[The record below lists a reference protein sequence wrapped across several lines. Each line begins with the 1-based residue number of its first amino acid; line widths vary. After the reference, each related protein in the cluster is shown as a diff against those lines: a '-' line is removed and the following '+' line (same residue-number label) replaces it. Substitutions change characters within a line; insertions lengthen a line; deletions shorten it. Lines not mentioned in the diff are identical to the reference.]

1 VIRWA
6 VSRPAVVWAVTC
18 VVLLGGAVSFSKL
31 ALATATEVELP
42 RLTITATWPSASSE
56 LVEMYLASPI
66 ETAVQAV
73 KDVRKTSSTSRD
85 GTANLQVELD
95 PKADVQLTRLAILE
109 RLELL
114 RPTYPI
120 GVVAPTVSNYVP
132 QELAEEAL
140 LRVLLSGPYTPGA
153 MQRIANEAI
162 TPRVNA
168 VPGVS
173 SVQVQGGTDFGATVS
188 YDARLMRQLGI
199 SPTVLAEAI
208 ANARVVL
215 SLGTER
221 IGASKREVVLRDQ
234 PGAIEELADLPIRG
248 RGNRTF
254 RLGELARIRAEED
267 TRGFFFRV
275 NGNTAIGFTVIREPS
290 SDAIE
295 TARAVRNAMK
305 ELAPSLPAGVRYR
318 ITADNSVDLA
328 RELNDLFLR
337 GAIAFAAVAVVLIV
351 SLRNWRAVAL
361 VMGSAAVAIAGT
373 ALGLFLLD
381 IPANML
387 TLAGLGMGIGVLV
400 QNGLVIVERLRG
412 SPDTPEGRAD
422 VAERMVPAVLG
433 STLTTAVVLF
443 PFLYLQGNA
452 RAAFFPFA
460 AAFTLALFC
469 SIVSAVVMIPALA
482 KGHGLMETHWPLLQ
496 RGYAWMVRGTLRW
509 RWATLLVSTL
519 AVGGLTYAFIK
530 KVPRFSFGGFG
541 GQRTTLSVSIS
552 FPRGSDPQSL
562 DAAMR
567 EMERVVVGREG
578 VEEVVAQSYGTF
590 GAGMRV
596 SFKKAYELSAIPL
609 ILQEELTQRAVYVG
623 GASISVQ
630 GQGQGFNSGGG
641 IGTSSTF
648 RIRVM
653 GYSYA
658 AVQELAEDIRQRLE
672 RITRVRN
679 AIVTSGS
686 FFGGDRA
693 YAVTLEPDR
702 DALARFGVTAQ
713 EFTAAVR
720 REVSGSVGGQ
730 RLEIGGEEIPVS
742 VKAQGSRDRSLDELR
757 EALIPAQGNSSVRLS
772 DLSDVGERE
781 QLAAITRE
789 DQQYLRMVAYEFR
802 GPSRLAN
809 RTHEAFMKSI
819 SVPPGFSVQDEQ
831 LFRREQDT
839 SQRGLWLVFA
849 IGIALVILSVA
860 MVFNSAWGSW
870 MVFLSLPIA
879 LAGVMA
885 AFWWAG
891 ASFTREAAV
900 GVILVVGLAVNQS
913 ILLVDDALERK
924 LAHPLRRLTPGRVY
938 RAALDRSGMIMMVTL
953 TTIASLVPLAVGTG
967 SDTLF
972 GAIALATAGGTVA
985 GTVGAMLV
993 MPAVLAGRKR
1003 RA

>member
-1 VIRWA
+1 MIRWA
-6 VSRPAVVWAVTC
+6 VSRPAVVWAITC
-18 VVLLGGAVSFSKL
+18 VILLGGAVSFSKL

-42 RLTITATWPSASSE
+42 RLLITAQWPSASSE
-56 LVEMYLASPI
+56 LVEMYLSSPI
-66 ETAVQAV
+66 EAAAQSVR
-73 KDVRKTSSTSRD
+73 DVRKTSSESRD
-85 GTANLQVELD
+85 GTARLTIELD
-95 PKADVQLTRLAILE
+95 PEADVQLTRLAILE

-120 GVVAPTVSNYVP
+120 GVIAPTVSNFVP
-132 QELAEEAL
+132 DELAEAPL

-153 MQRIANEAI
+153 MQRIADLQIN
-162 TPRVNA
+162 PRISA
-168 VPGVS
+168 VPGVAG
-173 SVQVQGGTDFGATVS
+173 VQINGGTEFGATVS
-188 YDARLMRQLGI
+188 YDASMLRQLGI
-199 SPTVLAEAI
+199 SPTVINDAI
-208 ANARVVL
+208 ANARVVA

-254 RLGELARIRAEED
+254 RLGELAEVRPEED
-267 TRGFFFRV
+267 SRGFFFRV
-275 NGNTAIGFTVIREPS
+275 NGNTAIGFTVVREPS

-295 TARAVRNAMK
+295 TARAVRAAMR
-305 ELAPSLPAGVRYR
+305 EIGPGLPPGVRYR
-318 ITADNSVDLA
+318 ITADDSVELS
-328 RELNDLFLR
+328 RQLNDLFKR
-337 GAIAFAAVAVVLIV
+337 GAIAFAAVTLVLIV
-351 SLRNWRAVAL
+351 ALRNWRAVAL

-373 ALGLFLLD
+373 ALGLYLLE

-400 QNGLVIVERLRG
+400 QNGLVIVERLRS
-412 SPDTPEGRAD
+412 SPDTPDGRAE
-422 VAERMVPAVLG
+422 VAQRMVPAVLG

-469 SIVSAVVMIPALA
+469 SILSAVVMIPALA
-482 KGHGLMETHWPLLQ
+482 KGHGLKETHWPLLQ

-509 RWATLLVSTL
+509 RWATLLVTVM

-541 GQRTTLSVSIS
+541 GQRTTIQVSIS

-567 EMERVVVGREG
+567 EMEQVVVGREG
-578 VEEVVAQSYGTF
+578 VEEVTASSRGTF
-590 GAGMRV
+590 GAGMFV
-596 SFKKAYELSAIPL
+596 SFKRAYEFSAIPL
-609 ILQEELTQRAVYVG
+609 QLQEELTQRAVYIG

-630 GQGQGFNSGGG
+630 GQGQGFSSGGG
-641 IGTSSTF
+641 AGSMSTF
-648 RIRVM
+648 RIRVL

-658 AVQELAEDIRQRLE
+658 AVAQLAEDIRLRLE

-679 AIVTSGS
+679 AVVTSGS

-693 YAVTLEPDR
+693 YAVTLDPDR
-702 DALARFGVTAQ
+702 DALARYGVTAQ
-713 EFTAAVR
+713 QFASAVN
-720 REVSGSVGGQ
+720 REVRGSVGGQ

-742 VKAQGSRDRSLDELR
+742 VKAKGSRDRSLDELR
-757 EALIPAQGNSSVRLS
+757 EALIPAQGNSTVRLS

-781 QLAAITRE
+781 QLSTITRE
-789 DQQYLRMVAYEFR
+789 DQQYLRLVAYEFR

-819 SVPPGFSVQDEQ
+819 SVPPGFMVQDEQ

-849 IGIALVILSVA
+849 IGVALVILSVA
-860 MVFNSAWGSW
+860 MVFNSSWGAT

-885 AFWWAG
+885 AFWLAG

-913 ILLVDDALERK
+913 ILLVDDALERR
-924 LAHPLRRLTPGRVY
+924 LSHASRRLPPSRVY

-953 TTIASLVPLAVGTG
+953 TTIASLVPLAIGTG

-985 GTVGAMLV
+985 GTIGAMFIL
-993 MPAVLAGRKR
+993 PAVLAGRRR

>member
-1 VIRWA
+1 MIRWA
-6 VSRPAVVWAVTC
+6 VSRPAVIWAITC
-18 VVLLGGAVSFSKL
+18 VILLGGAVSFSKL

-42 RLTITATWPSASSE
+42 RLLITAQWPSASSE
-56 LVEMYLASPI
+56 LVEMYLSSPI
-66 ETAVQAV
+66 EAAAQSVR
-73 KDVRKTSSTSRD
+73 DVRRTSSESRD
-85 GTANLQVELD
+85 GTARLTIELD
-95 PKADVQLTRLAILE
+95 PEADVQLTRLAILE

-120 GVVAPTVSNYVP
+120 GVIPPSVSNFVP
-132 QELAEEAL
+132 DELAEAPL

-153 MQRIANEAI
+153 MQRIADERI
-162 TPRVNA
+162 EPRISA
-168 VPGVS
+168 VPGVAG
-173 SVQVQGGTDFGATVS
+173 VQINGGTEFGATVS
-188 YDARLMRQLGI
+188 YDASLLRQLGI
-199 SPTVLAEAI
+199 SPTVINEAI
-208 ANARVVL
+208 ANARVVA

-234 PGAIEELADLPIRG
+234 PGALEELADLPIRG
-248 RGNRTF
+248 RGNRIF
-254 RLGELARIRAEED
+254 RLGELAEVRPEED
-267 TRGFFFRV
+267 SRGFFFRV
-275 NGNTAIGFTVIREPS
+275 NGNTAIGFTVVREPS

-295 TARAVRNAMK
+295 TARAVRAAMRA
-305 ELAPSLPAGVRYR
+305 LGPGLPAGIRYR
-318 ITADNSVDLA
+318 ITADDSIELS
-328 RELNDLFLR
+328 RQLNDLFRR
-337 GAIAFAAVAVVLIV
+337 GAIAFFAVSLVLVVA
-351 SLRNWRAVAL
+351 LRNWRAVAL

-373 ALGLFLLD
+373 ALGLYLLE

-400 QNGLVIVERLRG
+400 QNGLVIVERLRS
-412 SPDTPEGRAD
+412 SPDTPNGRAE
-422 VAERMVPAVLG
+422 VAQRMVPAVLG

-469 SIVSAVVMIPALA
+469 SILSAVVMIPALA
-482 KGHGLMETHWPLLQ
+482 KGHGLKETHWPALQ
-496 RGYAWMVRGTLRW
+496 RAYGWMVRGTLRW
-509 RWATLLVSTL
+509 RWATLLVTVM
-519 AVGGLTYAFIK
+519 AVGGLTYTFIK

-541 GQRTTLSVSIS
+541 GQRTAIQVSIS

-567 EMERVVVGREG
+567 EMEQVVVGREG
-578 VEEVVAQSYGTF
+578 VEEVIANSYGAF

-596 SFKKAYELSAIPL
+596 SFKRAYELSAIPL
-609 ILQEELTQRAVYVG
+609 QLQEELTQRAVYIG

-630 GQGQGFNSGGG
+630 GQGQGFSSGGG
-641 IGTSSTF
+641 AGSMSTF
-648 RIRVM
+648 RIRVL

-658 AVQELAEDIRQRLE
+658 AVAQLAEDIRQRLE

-679 AIVTSGS
+679 AVVTSGS

-693 YAVTLEPDR
+693 YAVTLDPDR
-702 DALARFGVTAQ
+702 DALARYGVTAQ
-713 EFTAAVR
+713 QFTAAVQ
-720 REVSGSVGGQ
+720 REVRGSVGGQ

-742 VKAQGSRDRSLDELR
+742 VKARGSRDRSLDELR
-757 EALIPAQGNSSVRLS
+757 EALIPAQGNSTVRLS

-781 QLAAITRE
+781 QLSTITRE
-789 DQQYLRMVAYEFR
+789 DQQYLRLVAYEFR

-819 SVPPGFSVQDEQ
+819 SVPPGFMVQDEQ

-849 IGIALVILSVA
+849 IGVALVILSVA
-860 MVFNSAWGSW
+860 MVFNSGWGAM

-879 LAGVMA
+879 LTGVMA
-885 AFWWAG
+885 AFWLAG

-913 ILLVDDALERK
+913 ILLVDDALERR
-924 LAHPLRRLTPGRVY
+924 LSHASRRLPPSRVY

-953 TTIASLVPLAVGTG
+953 TTLASLVPLAIGTG

-985 GTVGAMLV
+985 GTIGAMFIL
-993 MPAVLAGRKR
+993 PAVLAGRRR